1 MNLLH
6 ITTAPVADDVVGV
19 RIAGEVD
26 VETAPQV
33 ADAVRAALAAG
44 PREVH
49 VDMAAVTF
57 LDSSGIRMLLQ
68 VHREAAAQDTVLR
81 VVNAHQRVT
90 KILDLTGLLELM
102 HDGAF
107 PIDG

>member
-1 MNLLH
+1 MH
-6 ITTAPVADDVVGV
+6 TAF
-19 RIAGEVD
+19 
-26 VETAPQV
+26 
-33 ADAVRAALAAG
+33 AAR

-49 VDMAAVTF
+49 VDMAAVAF

-68 VHREAAAQDTVLR
+68 VHREAAEQGIVLR

-90 KILDLTGLLELM
+90 RILDLTGLLELM
-102 HDGAF
+102 QDGAF